1 MTTIPKALVHV
12 TTSFAVEPTEEQ
24 LLEFFKD
31 YGYDTIEQI
40 LEEHGGG
47 YWPEVIREW
56 FVNTHFFEE
65 HPGNREKNILKYDS
79 DSEDEKVIIID
90 DEEWNKLKQHD
101 IIY

>member
-1 MTTIPKALVHV
+1 MSNTPKALVHV

-31 YGYDTIEQI
+31 YGYDTIEEI

-56 FVNTHFFEE
+56 FVNTHYFEE
-65 HPGNREKNILKYDS
+65 QPGNREKNILRYDS

>member
-31 YGYDTIEQI
+31 YGYDTIEEI

-65 HPGNREKNILKYDS
+65 HPGNREKNIFKYDS

-90 DEEWNKLKQHD
+90 DQEWNKLKEND